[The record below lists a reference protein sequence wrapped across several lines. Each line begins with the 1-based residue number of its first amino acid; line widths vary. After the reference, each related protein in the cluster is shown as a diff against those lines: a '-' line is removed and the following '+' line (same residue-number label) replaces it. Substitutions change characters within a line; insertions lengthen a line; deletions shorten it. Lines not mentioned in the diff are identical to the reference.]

1 MVITAATVQNVINM
15 RGLVT
20 LPFHPTHMNRVVL
33 NAVDRRIFECLPDWD
48 LRLEALHQ
56 QKCAWTLFYE
66 KEPALVMGLEYK
78 FPAVYEAWL
87 IPGEKCYEHGALLS
101 RGARRFFDRIQTRL
115 NLRRIQIVVN
125 VHHETAIRWAEFLK
139 FTREG
144 RMTKYGPEGDDYYMY
159 ARIY

>member
-1 MVITAATVQNVINM
+1 VPA
-15 RGLVT
+15 GLG
-20 LPFHPTHMNRVVL
+20 F
-33 NAVDRRIFECLPDWD
+33 A
-48 LRLEALHQ
+48 LEALHQ